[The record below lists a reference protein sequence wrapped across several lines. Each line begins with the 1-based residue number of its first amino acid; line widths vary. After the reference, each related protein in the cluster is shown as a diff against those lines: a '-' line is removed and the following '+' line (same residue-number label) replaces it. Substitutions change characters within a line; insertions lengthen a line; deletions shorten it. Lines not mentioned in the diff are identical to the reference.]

1 MATEKA
7 LASVGA
13 LTRAADKAEFST
25 SRPSSTL
32 SLSQATMIWKNL
44 AAIFGEENGL
54 EIKVTVTPKA

>member
-1 MATEKA
+1 MATEKTR
-7 LASVGA
+7 ASVGA
-13 LTRAADKAEFST
+13 LTREPDKAEFGT
-25 SRPSSTL
+25 SRPSSAL